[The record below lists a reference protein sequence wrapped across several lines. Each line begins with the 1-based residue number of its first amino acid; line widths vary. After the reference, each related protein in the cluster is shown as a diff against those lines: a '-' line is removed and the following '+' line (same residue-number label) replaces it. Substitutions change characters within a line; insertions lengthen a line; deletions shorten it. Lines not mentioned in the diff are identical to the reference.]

1 MTYDAWRSD
10 RIQHRRGENSEDF
23 LSTEQ
28 TQYSYVNIVCVQACM
43 NKEKPSDEKLVP
55 KQKKRQINMYKYIVY
70 ALTLNTN
77 VRFMVD
83 ILVARLDDKYFS

>member
-1 MTYDAWRSD
+1 
-10 RIQHRRGENSEDF
+10 
-23 LSTEQ
+23 
-28 TQYSYVNIVCVQACM
+28 M

-55 KQKKRQINMYKYIVY
+55 KQKKREINIYKYIVY

-83 ILVARLDDKYFS
+83 ILVARLDDKYFSYTAKYYLSFLNIIFSQCRKMY